1 MLNRLSKKFNAVVF
15 ATLFL
20 VGAVGLNGAVLKI
33 DKSHSEVGFSIKHL
47 MITNVNGNFS
57 DYDADIVYNV
67 ESKKFEKFDASVMTK
82 SINTG
87 IEKRDNHLR
96 SADFFEVEK
105 YLKMT
110 FTMNSY
116 TLDEDEGKLT
126 GDLTIH
132 GITKKVTFKVENNG
146 MIKDPWG
153 NTRTAFTL
161 EAKINRKDFGLNWNK
176 ALEAGGVLVGDKVK
190 ITVEIEAIVQ

>member
-1 MLNRLSKKFNAVVF
+1 MFNKLSKKFNVVVIAV
-15 ATLFL
+15 LF
-20 VGAVGLNGAVLKI
+20 VIGAVSLNGAVLKI

-47 MITNVNGNFS
+47 MITNVNGDFS
-57 DYDADIVYNV
+57 DYDADIIYNV
-67 ESKKFEKFDASVMTK
+67 ESKKFEKFNASVMTA
-82 SINTG
+82 SIDTG

-105 YLKMT
+105 YPKMT

-116 TLDEDEGKLT
+116 TVDGTEGSLT

-132 GITKKVTFKVENNG
+132 GVTKKVTFEVENNG

-161 EAKINRKDFGLNWNK
+161 ETKINRKDFGLNWNK

-190 ITVEIEAIVQ
+190 VTIEIEAIVQ

>member
-1 MLNRLSKKFNAVVF
+1 MIAV
-15 ATLFL
+15 LF
-20 VGAVGLNGAVLKI
+20 VIGAVSLNGAVLKI

-47 MITNVNGNFS
+47 MITNVNGDFS
-57 DYDADIVYNV
+57 DYDADIIYDV
-67 ESKKFEKFDASVMTK
+67 ESKKFEKFNASVMTA
-82 SINTG
+82 SIDTG

-96 SADFFEVEK
+96 SVDFFEVEK
-105 YLKMT
+105 YPKMT
-110 FTMNSY
+110 FTMSSY
-116 TLDEDEGKLT
+116 TTDGTEGVLS

-132 GITKKVTFKVENNG
+132 GVTKKVTFEVENNG

-161 EAKINRKDFGLNWNK
+161 ETKINRKDFGLNWNK

-190 ITVEIEAIVQ
+190 ITIEIEAIVQ